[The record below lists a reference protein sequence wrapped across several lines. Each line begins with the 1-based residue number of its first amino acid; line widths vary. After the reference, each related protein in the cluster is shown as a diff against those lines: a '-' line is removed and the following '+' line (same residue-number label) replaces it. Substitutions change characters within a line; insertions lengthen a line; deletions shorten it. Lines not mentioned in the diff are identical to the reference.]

1 MMQNQGT
8 KINQCHTIKW
18 GFEAMGFKFWFE
30 VLSKNCG
37 LPFPSF
43 FPVDLP
49 ASSLDAN
56 KTCLHMLSQWLRL
69 SLDNDCSKLTML
81 SLMSARKRG
90 STSASNNVNSTPE
103 TNKTVM
109 NKGKRE

>member
-1 MMQNQGT
+1 M
-8 KINQCHTIKW
+8 
-18 GFEAMGFKFWFE
+18 
-30 VLSKNCG
+30 LSKNCG

-103 TNKTVM
+103 TDKTVM
-109 NKGKRE
+109 NKGKREQQTRRQASSAQLLFTSIKSSSNK